1 MDLRSTAKMTADN
14 DSQLV
19 TSTQP
24 VVDADERM
32 LVEAVRD
39 FARGRVAAGVI
50 ERDRLEEY
58 PRELVSEAGRL
69 DLLGGAVPREYGGA
83 ELSYVQY
90 AAIVEEMARVDQVM
104 ALAMTLPSGLAGAGI
119 LRYGT
124 DEQRH
129 RILPALC
136 RGEAIAAVGVTEPG
150 SGTAVAEMRTT
161 YRRDGD
167 GFVINGQKT
176 WISNIA
182 ECDWLIT
189 FAQQAGAS
197 GRQGVSAF
205 LIPRDTPG
213 LGFSPFKNKLGFRS
227 ISTGDVFLEDV
238 YVGPESLIGAEEGIG
253 FGVAMAAVETGRL
266 GVAARAL
273 GIAQD
278 CLDRSVAYANER
290 IVDGG
295 PIARYQLVQSMITD
309 MVVGIEGARAMI
321 RNLARMRDNGER
333 ARREASLAKM
343 HASDVAMMCS
353 THAVQIHGAYGTHE
367 DYHVGRHMRDAKVFQ
382 IVEGQNQLHRAM
394 VAEYALGLRTDKRPS

>member
-1 MDLRSTAKMTADN
+1 MVSVGNGR
-14 DSQLV
+14 
-19 TSTQP
+19 
-24 VVDADERM
+24 DAEERL

-39 FARGRVAAGVI
+39 FARGKVAPGVI
-50 ERDRLEEY
+50 ERDREERF
-58 PRELVSEAGRL
+58 PRELVREAGSL

-124 DEQRH
+124 EEQRR

-136 RGEAIAAVGVTEPG
+136 SGESIAAVGVTEPG
-150 SGTAVAEMRTT
+150 SGTAVADMRTT
-161 YRRDGD
+161 YRAEGG
-167 GFVINGQKT
+167 GFILNGQKT
-176 WISNIA
+176 WISQIS
-182 ECDWLIT
+182 ECNWLIT
-189 FAQQAGAS
+189 FAKRVGS
-197 GRQGVSAF
+197 EGRGGVSAF
-205 LIPRDTPG
+205 IIPRDTPG
-213 LGFSPFKNKLGFRS
+213 LGLAPFKNKLGFRA

-238 YVGPESLIGAEEGIG
+238 YVERENLIGGEEGAG

-266 GVAARAL
+266 GVAARSL

-295 PIARYQLVQSMITD
+295 PIARYQMVQSMITD
-309 MVVGIEGARAMI
+309 MVVGVESARAMI
-321 RNLARMRDNGER
+321 RNLAERRDRDER

-343 HASDVAMMCS
+343 HASDVAMACA
-353 THAVQIHGAYGTHE
+353 TNAVQIHGAYGVHE
-367 DYHVGRHMRDAKVFQ
+367 DYHVGRHMRDAKVLQ
-382 IVEGQNQLHRAM
+382 IVEGQNQLHRGM
-394 VAEYALGLRTDKRPS
+394 VAEYALGIRSDDHRPR